1 MALKIPDKNKRGGA
15 GMNNMDL
22 KKSAVIDCTLPRP
35 VTPEERR
42 LLDFFRDELQFGE
55 AHVIV
60 KKGQPVYVRYAI
72 RELKLD

>member
-1 MALKIPDKNKRGGA
+1 
-15 GMNNMDL
+15 MNSRDL
-22 KKSAVIDCTLPRP
+22 KRSVVIDCALPRP

-60 KKGQPVYVRYAI
+60 KKGRPVYVKHTI